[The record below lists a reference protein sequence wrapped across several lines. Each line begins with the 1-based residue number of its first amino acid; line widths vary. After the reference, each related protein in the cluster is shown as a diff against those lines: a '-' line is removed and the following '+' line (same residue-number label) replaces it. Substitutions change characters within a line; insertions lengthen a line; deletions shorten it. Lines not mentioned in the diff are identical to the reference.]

1 MKKISSVLLLFLLS
15 ISIYAQQNVTKFLG
29 IPVDGSKAAMI
40 QKLKEKGF
48 TYNTTTDFLEG
59 VFNGEEVYIRIQTNK
74 NKVWRIAVG
83 NKTGRRDEGQIKI
96 MYNKLFQ
103 QFEDNSNYTI
113 SKTSHKLSDSEDISY
128 EISVNNKQYAATFYQ
143 LPYEG
148 AQNRIVWFTI
158 AKEYGEYYIM
168 IFYENENNASHG
180 EDL

>member
-1 MKKISSVLLLFLLS
+1 MKKILSVLLLLLLS
-15 ISIYAQQNVTKFLG
+15 ISIYAQQDVTKFLG

-59 VFNGEEVYIRIQTNK
+59 VFNGEEVYIHIQTNK

-83 NKTGRRDEGQIKI
+83 DKTGRDEGQIKI
-96 MYNKLFQ
+96 RYNKLFQ
-103 QFEDNSNYTI
+103 QFEDNSKYTI

-128 EISVNNKQYAATFYQ
+128 EISVHKKQYAAAFYQ

-148 AQNRIVWFTI
+148 AQDRKVWFTI

>member
-1 MKKISSVLLLFLLS
+1 MKKILSVLMLLLLS
-15 ISIYAQQNVTKFLG
+15 ISIYAQQDVTKFLG

-59 VFNGEEVYIRIQTNK
+59 VFNGEKVYIHIQTNK
-74 NKVWRIAVG
+74 KKVWRIVVW
-83 NKTGRRDEGQIKI
+83 NKTGRDEGQIKI
-96 MYNKLFQ
+96 RYNKLFQ
-103 QFEDNSNYTI
+103 QFEDNSKYTI
-113 SKTSHKLSDSEDISY
+113 SETSHKLSDSEDISY
-128 EISVNNKQYAATFYQ
+128 EISVNNKQYAAVFYQ

-158 AKEYGEYYIM
+158 AKEYGEYYIA
-168 IFYENENNASHG
+168 IYYENDSNASHG

>member
-1 MKKISSVLLLFLLS
+1 MKKILSVLLLLLLS

-59 VFNGEEVYIRIQTNK
+59 VFNGEEVYILIQTNK

-83 NKTGRRDEGQIKI
+83 NKTGQDEGQIKI
-96 MYNKLFQ
+96 RYNKLFQ
-103 QFEDNSNYTI
+103 QFEDNSKYTI
-113 SKTSHKLSDSEDISY
+113 SETSHKLSDSENISY
-128 EISVNNKQYAATFYQ
+128 EISVNNKQYAAIFFQ

-158 AKEYGEYYIM
+158 TKDYGEYNIAIY
-168 IFYENENNASHG
+168 YENDRNASHG

>member
-1 MKKISSVLLLFLLS
+1 MKKIFSVLLLLLLS

-59 VFNGEEVYIRIQTNK
+59 VFNGEEVSIRIQTNK
-74 NKVWRIAVG
+74 NKVRRIVVCD
-83 NKTGRRDEGQIKI
+83 KTGRDEGQIKI
-96 MYNKLFQ
+96 RYNNLFQ
-103 QFEDNSNYTI
+103 QFENNSKYTI

-128 EISVNNKQYAATFYQ
+128 EISVNKKQYAAVFFQ

-148 AQNRIVWFTI
+148 AQDRIVWFTI
-158 AKEYGEYYIM
+158 TKDYGEYYID
-168 IFYENENNASHG
+168 IYYENDRNASHG

>member
-1 MKKISSVLLLFLLS
+1 MKKILSVLLLLLLS
-15 ISIYAQQNVTKFLG
+15 ISIYAQQDVTKFLG

-59 VFNGEEVYIRIQTNK
+59 VFNGEEVYIHIQTNK

-83 NKTGRRDEGQIKI
+83 DKTGRDEGQIKI
-96 MYNKLFQ
+96 RYNKLFQ
-103 QFEDNSNYTI
+103 QFEDNSKYTI

-128 EISVNNKQYAATFYQ
+128 EISVHKKQYASAFYQ

-148 AQNRIVWFTI
+148 AQDRKVWFTI

>member
-1 MKKISSVLLLFLLS
+1 MKKILSVLLLLLLS

-83 NKTGRRDEGQIKI
+83 NKTGQDEGQIKI
-96 MYNKLFQ
+96 RYNKLFQ
-103 QFEDNSNYTI
+103 QFEDNSKYTI
-113 SKTSHKLSDSEDISY
+113 SETSHKLSDSEDISY
-128 EISVNNKQYAATFYQ
+128 EISVHKKQYAATFYQ
-143 LPYEG
+143 LPYER

-158 AKEYGEYYIM
+158 AKEYGKYYIM
-168 IFYENENNASHG
+168 LFYENENNNSHG

>member
-1 MKKISSVLLLFLLS
+1 MKKILSVLMLLLLS
-15 ISIYAQQNVTKFLG
+15 ISIYAQQDVTKFLG

-59 VFNGEEVYIRIQTNK
+59 VFNGEKVYIHIQTNK
-74 NKVWRIAVG
+74 NKVWRIVVW
-83 NKTGRRDEGQIKI
+83 NKTGRDEGQIKI
-96 MYNKLFQ
+96 RYNKLFQ
-103 QFEDNSNYTI
+103 QFEDNSKYTI
-113 SKTSHKLSDSEDISY
+113 SETSHKLSDSEDISY
-128 EISVNNKQYAATFYQ
+128 EISVNNKQYAAVFYQ

-158 AKEYGEYYIM
+158 AKEYGEYYIA
-168 IFYENENNASHG
+168 IYYENDRNASHG

>member
-1 MKKISSVLLLFLLS
+1 MKKIFSVLLLLLLS

-59 VFNGEEVYIRIQTNK
+59 VFNGEEVYIHIQTNK

-83 NKTGRRDEGQIKI
+83 DKTGRDEGQIKI
-96 MYNKLFQ
+96 RYNKLFQ
-103 QFEDNSNYTI
+103 QFEDNSKYTI

-128 EISVNNKQYAATFYQ
+128 EISVHKKQYAAAFYQ

-148 AQNRIVWFTI
+148 AQDRKVWFTI